1 MKNEL
6 YKAEVDVAV
15 MLLFFTRTEL
25 TKRAFEQI
33 RKVRPARLYLYQ
45 DGPRPGREDDVKNIK
60 ECREAVES
68 MIDWECD
75 VHRNYQEKNSGCD
88 PSNYNAQKW
97 MFEIEEKG
105 ILLEDDDVM
114 SVSFFRFCKEL
125 LDKYEND
132 PRVNIICGMNHL
144 GVYEDCPYD
153 YMFVRDGGG
162 IWGWATWKRVIDQW
176 DTEYKFLND
185 PYAIKCMR
193 DDFGKRKTD
202 KFIATCKWHKASG
215 KEYYETLNGSMG
227 RLYGNMNIIPT
238 KNMTCNIG
246 ISAETTHS
254 VNALY
259 KLPHKARRQLF
270 MKTYEYEFPLK
281 HPTYMQHDEGYWKK
295 VLHHVYGGRCY
306 NFFKLNKIES
316 RLYRVFPFL
325 GKLSLKIWG

>member
-1 MKNEL
+1 MNTIK
-6 YKAEVDVAV
+6 KAEVDVAV

-25 TKRAFEQI
+25 TKKTFAQI
-33 RKVRPARLYLYQ
+33 RKARPARLYLYQ
-45 DGPRPGREDDVKNIK
+45 DGPRIGRDDDVVNIK
-60 ECREAVES
+60 ECRETVES

-75 VHRNYQEKNSGCD
+75 VHRNYQEQNSGCD
-88 PSNYNAQKW
+88 PSNYYAQKW
-97 MFEIEEKG
+97 MFETETKG
-105 ILLEDDDVM
+105 IIMEDDDVM

-185 PYAIKCMR
+185 PYAIKCLR
-193 DDFGKRKTD
+193 DEFGKK
-202 KFIATCKWHKASG
+202 KANSMISICERHLTSG
-215 KEYYETLNGSMG
+215 REFYESLNGAHG
-227 RLYGNMNIIPT
+227 WLYGNMNIIPT

-246 ISAETTHS
+246 IASETTHS
-254 VNALY
+254 VNVLY
-259 KLPHKARRQLF
+259 KLPVKTRRQLF

-295 VLHHVYGGRCY
+295 VLRHLYGG
-306 NFFKLNKIES
+306 KLYRLFRINVIES
-316 RLYRVFPFL
+316 VVYRTFPFI
-325 GKLSLKIWG
+325 GKLSLKLFR